1 MLLCVQMLV
10 VAGGYISD
18 FLNINSVELLQTAS
32 SDWVQAA
39 TRLPY
44 YVGGARITLLGG
56 RLLMS
61 GGYNDR
67 IRDYEYYRSEC

>member
-1 MLLCVQMLV
+1 MLV
-10 VAGGYISD
+10 VAGGYTSD
-18 FLNINSVELLQTAS
+18 YDALDTVELLRTAS

-61 GGYNDR
+61 GGALKPS
-67 IRDYEYYRSEC
+67 IGEC